1 MTSPTPTTTTATPAA
16 PSSGP
21 GAVRRTLRR
30 LVPGQ
35 FTEMNRR
42 SVGIVALSII
52 VALCIAAFSVGS
64 LDLLEHRYE
73 VRAVFPDAAGLKAG
87 SLVRLAGVEVGE
99 VTGLEA
105 DRRLGQ
111 VVVTFEVDDD
121 VALGPRTTARVAL
134 STLLGGQYIR
144 LGDVAGSPHLA
155 DAPTSQ
161 RRIPLSRTSVPFS
174 VNETFTEATD
184 VVDAIDTDAV
194 NDMITE
200 FADIATDSGPRV
212 ERVLR
217 ALTSVSRAFNQRQAV
232 IRDLLDQSETL
243 TATLADKDDAIVRLI
258 DASNVVLDQI
268 ADRREELATILGDGS
283 DAVQRLADIVTSRRA
298 QLEAILADLDVA
310 TDAVAEHQ
318 QDIDTIL
325 AWSGPTYQQVA
336 AIASHGPYIDVLPT
350 SLGPDAIGTIARLY
364 PQLGI
369 GQPATGGT
377 GVPTAS
383 AAPVPSATGGTP

>member
-1 MTSPTPTTTTATPAA
+1 MTSTDATASKARGA
-16 PSSGP
+16 GRVRSGL
-21 GAVRRTLRR
+21 AR
-30 LVPGQ
+30 LVPGR

-42 SVGIVALSII
+42 SVGIVALSVIL
-52 VALCIAAFSVGS
+52 ALCIAAFSVGS

-73 VRAVFPDAAGLKAG
+73 VRAVLSDAAGLKSG

-121 VALGPRTTARVAL
+121 VALGPRTSARVAL
-134 STLLGGQYIR
+134 STLLGGQYLR
-144 LGDVAGSPHLA
+144 LGDVEGTPRLA
-155 DAPTSQ
+155 DQPTER
-161 RRIPLSRTSVPFS
+161 RRIPLGRTSVPFS

-194 NDMITE
+194 NAMITE

-217 ALTSVSRAFNQRQAV
+217 ALTQVSRAFNQRQAV
-232 IRDLLDQSETL
+232 IRDLLDQSEVL

-268 ADRREELATILGDGS
+268 AERRDELAAILGDGS
-283 DAVQRLADIVTSRRA
+283 DAVRRLAEIVTNRRS
-298 QLEAILADLDVA
+298 QLEAVLADLDIV

-318 QDIDTIL
+318 EDIDTVL

-350 SLGPDAIGTIARLY
+350 ALGPDVIGTLARLY
-364 PQLGI
+364 PQLGL
-369 GQPATGGT
+369 GQPATGT
-377 GVPTAS
+377 PLPT
-383 AAPVPSATGGTP
+383 ATGGTP